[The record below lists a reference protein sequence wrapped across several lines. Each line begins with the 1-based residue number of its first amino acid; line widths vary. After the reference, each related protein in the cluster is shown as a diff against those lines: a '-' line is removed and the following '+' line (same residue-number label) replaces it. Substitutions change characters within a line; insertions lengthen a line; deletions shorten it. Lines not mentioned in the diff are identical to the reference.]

1 MRLCVIAGTFHP
13 EAGGPPTYL
22 YHLLPALVERG
33 HSVSVVTY
41 GEADESDPVDYPAEY
56 PAEYPYP
63 VTRLSRRAPIP
74 ARLLAFTREV
84 TRQGRGA
91 DVLFVSDYGL
101 PAALA
106 NLRLRKPMVIKVV
119 SDFAWEFAERH
130 GWTSLPVAEFQSA
143 RHGPRVR
150 LLRRVEGWYVSQADR
165 VIVPSE
171 HVGRLVRGWGVDE
184 GKIRVIYNALPSEVG
199 DLPTRAEARERLGWE
214 ADEPILVTVG
224 RVAEV
229 KRVDLQLRALARLE
243 RGRLAIVGDGPERP
257 GLEALAGELG
267 IAGRVTFTGALPHE
281 RALLAIR
288 AADVF
293 LLTSRTEGLSHV
305 LLEAMQLGTPCVAS
319 AVGGNPEV
327 IEDGVDGLLVPYG
340 DVEALVAAVESLIDA
355 LARCRALAEAARR
368 SVARFSWERLVDSTE
383 ALLCEVAGG

>member
-33 HSVSVVTY
+33 HSVSVITY
-41 GEADESDPVDYPAEY
+41 GEPGEGDPAD
-56 PAEYPYP
+56 YPYP

-74 ARLLAFTREV
+74 ARLLAFTREIL
-84 TRQGRGA
+84 RQGRGA

-106 NLRLRKPMVIKVV
+106 NLRLGKPLVIKVV

-130 GWTSLPVAEFQSA
+130 GWTRLPLAEFQSA
-143 RHGPRVR
+143 RHGSRVR
-150 LLRRVEGWYVSQADR
+150 LLRRVERWYVAQADW

-171 HVGRLVRGWGVDE
+171 HVGRLVKGWGVDGE
-184 GKIRVIYNALPSEVG
+184 KMRVIYNALPTQVG
-199 DLPTRAEARERLGWE
+199 DLSSRAEARAQLGWE
-214 ADEPILVTVG
+214 ANEPILATVG
-224 RVAEV
+224 RVAKV
-229 KRVDLQLRALARLE
+229 KRVDLQLRVLARLG
-243 RGRLAIVGDGPERP
+243 RGRLVIVGDGPERP
-257 GLEALAGELG
+257 ELEALAAELG
-267 IAGRVTFTGALPHE
+267 VAERVDFTGALPHE

-340 DVEALVAAVESLIDA
+340 DVDALTAAVDSLLGDP
-355 LARCRALAEAARR
+355 ARCRALAEAARR
-368 SVARFSWERLVDSTE
+368 SVARFSWEVLVGSTE